1 MNGPTK
7 QQSAEKAAADSL
19 RATSKTLGH
28 SVINS
33 TDKYLSFLEDDL
45 DAAIVAI

>member
-1 MNGPTK
+1 MNVPTK
-7 QQSAEKAAADSL
+7 QQSTEKAADFL